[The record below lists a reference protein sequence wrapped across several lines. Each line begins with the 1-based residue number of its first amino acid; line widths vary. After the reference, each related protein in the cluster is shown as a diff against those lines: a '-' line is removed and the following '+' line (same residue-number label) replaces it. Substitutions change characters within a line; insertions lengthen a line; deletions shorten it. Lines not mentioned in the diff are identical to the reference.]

1 MEYIRITDQNRYLT
15 NAFIEKH
22 WFSTTMVIRGKTV
35 DMTKVDGIAAI
46 NLDEIAGLLTY
57 IIRDGTCEITSLN
70 SLYKGRGIA
79 TELIEKLK
87 RLAKAAGCN
96 RIIVVTTNDNVDAI
110 RFYQKR
116 GFDMIRLYHNALD
129 ISRKIKP
136 EIPSVGQ
143 DGIPIKHEIEFELV
157 LSK

>member
-1 MEYIRITDQNRYLT
+1 
-15 NAFIEKH
+15 
-22 WFSTTMVIRGKTV
+22 MVIRGKTV

-87 RLAKAAGCN
+87 R
-96 RIIVVTTNDNVDAI
+96 
-110 RFYQKR
+110 
-116 GFDMIRLYHNALD
+116 
-129 ISRKIKP
+129 
-136 EIPSVGQ
+136 
-143 DGIPIKHEIEFELV
+143 
-157 LSK
+157 